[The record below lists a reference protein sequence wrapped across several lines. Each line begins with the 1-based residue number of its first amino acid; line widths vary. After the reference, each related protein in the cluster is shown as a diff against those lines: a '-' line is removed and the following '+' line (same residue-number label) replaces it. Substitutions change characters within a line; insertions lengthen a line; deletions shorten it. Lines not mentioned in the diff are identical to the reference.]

1 MQRQQKF
8 FLLSTLTLLLAGAAA
23 GLAQA
28 TEAKEEQA
36 DEVAGN
42 IVHYQPEQVHLAFG
56 ETVLDIVVTWNT
68 RDNTNE
74 SICEF
79 GINGLNQR
87 AKAAQMPTKFVDGGP
102 KKATQYIHR
111 VTLSR
116 LQPNS
121 TYFYHCGSD
130 LGWSATY
137 WFRTHFDHSD
147 WSPSLAIY
155 GDMGVVN
162 AVSLPALQRETQRGQ
177 YDAIIHVGDFAYD
190 MEKENGEVGDEF
202 MRQVETIAAYVPYM
216 VCVGNHEEK
225 YNFSNYRAR
234 FNMPGDTDSLWYSF
248 NLGPVHF
255 VSFSTEVYYFLSYGV
270 KLLTKQFEWLERD
283 LAEAN
288 LPENRAK
295 RPWIITFGHR
305 PMYCS
310 DDKEYDCNAQLET
323 YIRQGLPMLKWF
335 GLEDLFYKHGVDVE
349 FFAHEH
355 FYTRLW
361 PIYNFKVYNGSAEA
375 PYTNPKAPIQIITG
389 SAGCNE
395 EREPFSYDLPVW
407 NAFHSNDYGYTRLKA
422 HNGTHLHFEQVSDD
436 QDGAIVDSFWVIK
449 DKHGAYP
456 PQQ

>member
-1 MQRQQKF
+1 MQQLHF
-8 FLLSTLTLLLAGAAA
+8 ALLASLLLLLLLPGIRSTPTDQKA
-23 GLAQA
+23 
-28 TEAKEEQA
+28 
-36 DEVAGN
+36 N

-79 GINGLNQR
+79 GIDGLHQR
-87 AKAAQMPTKFVDGGP
+87 VKAAHMPTKFVDGGA

-111 VTLSR
+111 VTLSH
-116 LQPNS
+116 LKPNN
-121 TYFYHCGSD
+121 TYLYHCGSE

-137 WFRTHFDHSD
+137 WFRTRFEHAD

-162 AVSLPALQRETQRGQ
+162 AASLPALQRETQNGQ

-190 MEKENGEVGDEF
+190 MDWENGEVGDEF
-202 MRQVETIAAYVPYM
+202 MRQVETIAAYLPYM

-234 FNMPGDTDSLWYSF
+234 FNMPGETDSLWYSF

-255 VSFSTEVYYFLSYGV
+255 VSFSTEVYYFLSYGF

-295 RPWIITFGHR
+295 RPWIITYGHR

-310 DDKEYDCNAQLET
+310 DDKEYDCNSDLET

-335 GLEDLFYKHGVDVE
+335 GLEDLFFKHGVDVE
-349 FFAHEH
+349 IFAHEH

-361 PIYNFKVYNGSAEA
+361 PIYNYKVYNGSAEA

-389 SAGCNE
+389 SAGCKE
-395 EREPFSYDLPVW
+395 EREPFSKDLPSW
-407 NAFHSNDYGYTRLKA
+407 NAYNSNDYGYTRLKA

-456 PQQ
+456 APQ

>member
-1 MQRQQKF
+1 MQRLELP
-8 FLLSTLTLLLAGAAA
+8 LLASLLLLLLPGILTLSQQVSTA
-23 GLAQA
+23 
-28 TEAKEEQA
+28 
-36 DEVAGN
+36 EVK

-79 GINGLNQR
+79 GIEGLHHR
-87 AKAAQMPTKFVDGGP
+87 VKAAQMPTKFVDGGA

-111 VTLSR
+111 VTLSHLR
-116 LQPNS
+116 PNT
-121 TYFYHCGSD
+121 TYLYHCGSE

-137 WFRTHFDHSD
+137 WFRTRFEHGD
-147 WSPSLAIY
+147 WSPTLAIY

-162 AVSLPALQRETQRGQ
+162 AASLPALQRETQNGQ

-190 MEKENGEVGDEF
+190 MDWENGEVGDEF

-234 FNMPGDTDSLWYSF
+234 FNMPGETDSLWYSF

-255 VSFSTEVYYFLSYGV
+255 VSFSTEVYYFLGYGF

-295 RPWIITFGHR
+295 RPWIITYGHR

-361 PIYNFKVYNGSAEA
+361 PIYDFKVYNGSAEA

-389 SAGCNE
+389 SAGCKE
-395 EREPFSYDLPVW
+395 EREPFSHALPAW
-407 NAFHSNDYGYTRLKA
+407 NAYHSNDYGYTRLKA
-422 HNGTHLHFEQVSDD
+422 HNATHLHFEQVSDD

-449 DKHGAYP
+449 DKHGSYP
-456 PQQ
+456 PPQ

>member
-1 MQRQQKF
+1 MQRLHF
-8 FLLSTLTLLLAGAAA
+8 PLLASLLLLPGIL
-23 GLAQA
+23 GLSQVSA
-28 TEAKEEQA
+28 EE
-36 DEVAGN
+36 EVN

-56 ETVLDIVVTWNT
+56 ESVLDMVVTWNT

-79 GINGLNQR
+79 GIEGLQQR
-87 AKAAQMPTKFVDGGP
+87 VKATKMPTKFVDGGAE
-102 KKATQYIHR
+102 KATQYIHR
-111 VTLSR
+111 VTLAH
-116 LQPNS
+116 LKPNT
-121 TYFYHCGSD
+121 TYLYHCGSE

-137 WFRTHFDHSD
+137 WFRTRFEHSD
-147 WSPSLAIY
+147 WSPTLAIY

-162 AVSLPALQRETQRGQ
+162 AASLPALQRETQIGQ

-190 MEKENGEVGDEF
+190 MDWENGEVGDEF

-234 FNMPGDTDSLWYSF
+234 FNMPGETDSLWYSF

-255 VSFSTEVYYFLSYGV
+255 VSFSTEVYYFLGYGF

-295 RPWIITFGHR
+295 RPWIITYGHR

-335 GLEDLFYKHGVDVE
+335 GLEDLFFKHGVDVE

-361 PIYNFKVYNGSAEA
+361 PIYDYKVYNGSAEA
-375 PYTNPKAPIQIITG
+375 PYTNPRAPIQIITG
-389 SAGCNE
+389 SAGCSE
-395 EREPFSYDLPVW
+395 QREPFSHDLPAW
-407 NAFHSNDYGYTRLKA
+407 NAYHSN
-422 HNGTHLHFEQVSDD
+422 
-436 QDGAIVDSFWVIK
+436 VI
-449 DKHGAYP
+449 
-456 PQQ
+456 